1 LSTISIIAT
10 VLNEKQAID
19 RLVGSLLLQSTQPLE
34 IVIVDGGSTDG
45 TWEKLLAHANASS
58 LVRVIRDESCNLKH
72 SRGPIARGR
81 NVAIAAA
88 RGEAIACCDAGCSY
102 DAEWLSRLVAPMIS
116 RGEVYVL
123 GGSCIDLAEATVWD
137 IAAAPL
143 MGVSLSPEGRRK
155 SCTARSMAFTKKIW
169 HRVGG
174 FPEDTLLGEDT
185 IFDLRVQKVTAAAY
199 ADGAMAMYAP
209 HFTYAKAVNTLA
221 RYSAADGALGVRRD
235 RLTRMALRCVAQVVS
250 VAVLRWYWW
259 PLALVMLA
267 EIAFALERDRSVLN
281 PNGFRALIPR
291 MLFSLSVPWV
301 TTYHYLRGT
310 ITKSNLPNEQNLQ
323 P

>member
-10 VLNEKQAID
+10 VLNEKQAVD
-19 RLVGSLLLQSTQPLE
+19 RLVGSLLLQSMQPLE
-34 IVIVDGGSTDG
+34 IVIVDGGSTDS
-45 TWEKLLAHANASS
+45 TWEKLLELAKSSS

-72 SRGPIARGR
+72 SPGPIARGR

-88 RGEAIACCDAGCSY
+88 RGDVIACCDAGCSY
-102 DAEWLSRLVAPMIS
+102 GTEWLSRLVEPITS
-116 RGEVYVL
+116 RGQIYVL
-123 GGSCIDLAEATVWD
+123 GGSCIDLAEATAWD

-143 MGVSLSPEGRRK
+143 MGIALSPEGTRK
-155 SCTARSMAFTKKIW
+155 SCTARSMAFTKDIW
-169 HRVGG
+169 NRVGG

-185 IFDLRVQKVTAAAY
+185 IFDLRVQKLTGAAY
-199 ADGAMAMYAP
+199 AEGAMAMYAP
-209 HFTYAKAVNTLA
+209 NFNYATAANTLA

-235 RLTRMALRCVAQVVS
+235 RLIRMALRCLAQVVS
-250 VAVLRWYWW
+250 LAVLRWSWW
-259 PLALVMLA
+259 PLAVVLLM
-267 EIAFALERDRSVLN
+267 EFWFAIERDRTVLK

-301 TTYHYLRGT
+301 TTFHYLRGA
-310 ITKSNLPNEQNLQ
+310 ITKSNLPNQQNLQ